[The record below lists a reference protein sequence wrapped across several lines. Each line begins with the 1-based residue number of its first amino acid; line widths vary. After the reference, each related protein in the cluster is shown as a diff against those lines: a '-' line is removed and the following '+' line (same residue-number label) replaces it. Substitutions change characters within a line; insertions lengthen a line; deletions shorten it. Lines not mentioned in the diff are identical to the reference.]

1 MKNIPINI
9 FLLVL
14 FLNGI
19 ILSQQININRIEQMP
34 NIPSPYEMRDWKEA
48 ARGYDS
54 LVFNFNLTGQY
65 LPLVWVNS
73 NTINYPAHNSFG
85 LHTVVGTSD
94 PASAEA
100 INCIPAII
108 GASLV
113 GIDKSNQKGNNFV
126 LMAEEWFNKINGEN
140 VYLNHPNTISGD
152 DWWYETMPN
161 VFFYQLYSLYPGTGD
176 FDNQF
181 IKVVDTWLK
190 AINAMGGSDS
200 PWNVPNMNHRAFD
213 LINLI
218 PNDNGV
224 KEPEAAG
231 AIAWIL
237 YNAYKKTG
245 ESKYRIGAEQSMEFL
260 NSLTSNPS
268 YELQLSYGVYAAAK
282 MDAEL
287 GTNYNIEKMMNWC
300 FNVGPLR
307 EWGSIL
313 GNWGGY
319 DVSGLIGEVSGN
331 DYAFTMNV
339 FEQIGALVPLVRY
352 DDRFARAIG
361 KWVLNAVEVD
371 SVCCIEV
378 SFVGDIKVINM

>member
-19 ILSQQININRIEQMP
+19 ILSQQINISRIEQMS

-48 ARGYDS
+48 TGGYDS

-65 LPLVWVNS
+65 LPLIWINS

-100 INCIPAII
+100 INCIPALI

-113 GIDKSNQKGNNFV
+113 GIDKSNQNGKNFV

-140 VYLNHPNTISGD
+140 VYLNHPNTITGD

-161 VFFYQLYSLYPGTGD
+161 VFFYQLNSLYPGTGD
-176 FDNQF
+176 FENQF
-181 IKVVDTWLK
+181 IKVADTWLK
-190 AINAMGGSDS
+190 AVDAMGGSNT
-200 PWNVPNMNHRAFD
+200 PWKVPNMNHRAFD
-213 LINLI
+213 LISLT

-245 ESKYRIGAEQSMEFL
+245 ETKYRIGAEQSMEFL

-268 YELQLSYGVYAAAK
+268 YELQLSYGVYDAAK
-282 MDAEL
+282 MNAEL
-287 GTNYNIEKMMNWC
+287 GTNYDIEKMINWC

-307 EWGSIL
+307 QWGLIL

-331 DYAFTMNV
+331 DYAFT
-339 FEQIGALVPLVRY
+339 
-352 DDRFARAIG
+352 
-361 KWVLNAVEVD
+361 
-371 SVCCIEV
+371 
-378 SFVGDIKVINM
+378 